1 MADTDPDTQ
10 TETYKIKSG
19 DNEVFHISHEATKL
33 SGMLTTYVEDNF
45 AQPFPVECVES
56 KTLALVVQYLEQHAK
71 TDVSKEEMAEFDRE
85 LVEGIENVKFALLL
99 AANFMHCDPLIRLV
113 ADSVAENMR
122 GKTVDE
128 LRIAYKVKDDFTEEE
143 KEKIRNEEKW
153 VAKR

>member
-33 SGMLTTYVEDNF
+33 SGMLTTFVEDNF

-71 TDVSKEEMAEFDRE
+71 TDVSKEDMAEFDRE
-85 LVEGIENVKFALLL
+85 LVEGTENVKFGLLL
-99 AANFMHCDPLIRLV
+99 AANFMHCDPLIRFV

-128 LRIAYKVKDDFTEEE
+128 LRIAYKVKGDFTEEE
-143 KEKIRNEEKW
+143 KEKIRNEGKW

>member
-1 MADTDPDTQ
+1 MADTDSDTQ

-19 DNEVFHISHEATKL
+19 DNEVFHISREATKL
-33 SGMLTTYVEDNF
+33 SGTLTDFIEDNF

-71 TDVSKEEMAEFDRE
+71 KDVSKEEMEEFDRE
-85 LVEGIENVKFALLL
+85 LVEGTENVKFALLL

-128 LRIAYKVKDDFTEEE
+128 LRIAYDVKDDFTEEE
-143 KEKIRNEEKW
+143 KEKIRIEENW

>member
-1 MADTDPDTQ
+1 MADTDSDTQ
-10 TETYKIKSG
+10 TETYEIKSG
-19 DNEVFHISHEATKL
+19 DNEVFHISREATKL
-33 SGMLTTYVEDNF
+33 SGTLTDFIEDNF

-71 TDVSKEEMAEFDRE
+71 KDVSKEEMEEFDRE
-85 LVEGIENVKFALLL
+85 LVEGTENVKFALLL

-128 LRIAYKVKDDFTEEE
+128 LRIAYKVNDDFTEEE
-143 KEKIRNEEKW
+143 KEKIRNEGKW